1 VTQGSGLL
9 RALAAGA
16 ALLAA
21 GCLGGGVAPQ
31 YYALRPEAGA
41 AAGAPVAVRPELGLV
56 VGPIELP
63 RYLDRDE
70 VVTRDAAYAL
80 VPWDEHRW
88 GGSLRSDI
96 LRVLGDDLGTL
107 LGTTRVAVYP
117 VEPRFPVSY
126 RVLLDV
132 LEFEAIP
139 FRSVT
144 LRLRWTVTDGPGSRA
159 LAIVQSRVEQP
170 IAQPSFHAVVAAQSA
185 ALGSLTRD
193 IAAKIAE
200 LAAR

>member
-1 VTQGSGLL
+1 VTVGARL

-16 ALLAA
+16 ALFAA
-21 GCLGGGVAPQ
+21 GCGGGAAPQ
-31 YYALRPEAGA
+31 YFALRPEAGA
-41 AAGAPVAVRPELGLV
+41 AAGPPLAARPELGLV

-70 VVTRDAAYAL
+70 VVTRDAAHAL

-88 GGSLRSDI
+88 GGSLRDDV

-107 LGTTRVAVYP
+107 LGTTHVAVYP

-132 LEFEAIP
+132 LEFEGVPGQA
-139 FRSVT
+139 VT
-144 LRLRWTVTDGPGSRA
+144 LRARWTVTDGTGVKA
-159 LAIVQSRVEQP
+159 LAIAQSRVDQP
-170 IAQPSFHAVVAAQSA
+170 VAAPTFGALVAAQSA
-185 ALGSLTRD
+185 ALGSVTRE
-193 IAAKIAE
+193 IAARIEA
-200 LAAR
+200 LAAK

>member
-1 VTQGSGLL
+1 VSSGSAL

-21 GCLGGGVAPQ
+21 GCFGSSAAPD
-31 YYALRPEAGA
+31 YYTLRPQAGA
-41 AAGAPVAVRPELGLV
+41 AAGSPVASRPELGLV

-70 VVTRDAAYAL
+70 IVTRDAAYAI

-88 GGSLRSDI
+88 GGSLRSDV

-117 VEPRFPVSY
+117 VEPLFPASY

-132 LEFEAIP
+132 LEFEGIAGG
-139 FRSVT
+139 SVT
-144 LRLRWTVTDGPGSRA
+144 LRVRWTVTDGTGMQA
-159 LAIVQSRVEQP
+159 LAIEQSRVEQP
-170 IAQPSFHAVVAAQSA
+170 IVATTFGAIVAAESA
-185 ALGSLTRD
+185 ALGTVTGQIATK
-193 IAAKIAE
+193 IAA